1 MEAAERI
8 RREADE
14 LVALDVPPDFCS
26 VSEHYEEF
34 AQLEDEDVIRLLKAA
49 EKRE

>member
-1 MEAAERI
+1 
-8 RREADE
+8 
-14 LVALDVPPDFCS
+14 VPPDFCS

-34 AQLEDEDVIRLLKAA
+34 AQLEDEDVIRLLRAA